1 MPDYD
6 RKMMQNHVLVIDDDV
21 ELCELLTD
29 YLSREGFVLNSI
41 HNGEQGQYEAL
52 AASYD
57 FIVLDVMLPG
67 IDGFEVLRKIRENST
82 IPVLMLSARGDEV
95 DRIVGLEMGADD
107 YLAKPFNP
115 RELLARLKA
124 IQRRLHK
131 SSISEN
137 RNGIQNDVI
146 NLGDLIVDANTMQ
159 VYLDGQRIPF
169 TVAEFSLLR
178 ELVLT
183 PGQVVERE
191 QLALKVLGRDLAL
204 FDRSI
209 DVHIASIRKK
219 LGRMMND
226 VERIKTIR
234 GVGYMYAHHNSSSAP
249 GFAAMG
255 GC

>member
-6 RKMMQNHVLVIDDDV
+6 RKMMRNHVLVIDDDV